1 LSIDGATEKTSS
13 AKVRKLL
20 NYTVYICFDSRAHT
34 GNSIVIGRAS
44 PIK

>member
-20 NYTVYICFDSRAHT
+20 NYTVYC
-34 GNSIVIGRAS
+34 
-44 PIK
+44 